1 MIGTPQVASEFSRI
15 AYRAE
20 IRLFRRE
27 QGSIDDSVARA
38 DWGWRPEYD
47 LSRMTKEMLDN
58 LKKNDEVITTS
69 GIHGTVAIIK
79 EKSVVLRVDE
89 GCRIEF
95 DRESIASVTSGEVKP
110 EVVK

>member
-1 MIGTPQVASEFSRI
+1 MPQQSGLTQILFMYVPII
-15 AYRAE
+15 AIFYFLI
-20 IRLFRRE
+20 IRPQR
-27 QGSIDDSVARA
+27 QQQKK
-38 DWGWRPEYD
+38 
-47 LSRMTKEMLDN
+47 TKEMLDN

-69 GIHGTVAIIK
+69 GIHGTVAIVK
-79 EKSVVLRVDE
+79 EKTVVVRVDE